1 MNALP
6 HYFKFSIV
14 SSFKHPS
21 QYVSLPTLHQ
31 TCIIIKKIAAATNK
45 HFVRYL
51 KYCRVLRISR
61 KNFHIVFVC
70 KGKHERTTC
79 NKRLFVCQCYV
90 FTSFDCSNC
99 RLTEQYK
106 VTKSAIFTEK
116 IAHLFGCTI
125 LHPFT

>member
-61 KNFHIVFVC
+61 KNFHFVFVC

-125 LHPFT
+125 LHQFT